1 VTRHPGILDF
11 GFWIL
16 DWPDKGTRLS
26 EPLTVPVAQDPV
38 PLAPD
43 KIQNPK
49 SKIQNR
55 KGFTLIEVL
64 VVMIILAI
72 LAAIVVPRV
81 VGREEDARRARAVS
95 DVESIG
101 TALDMYKADNGE
113 YPTTEEG
120 LQALRTQAASAKNWN
135 GPYLKKALTPDPWG
149 NPYVYTSPGE
159 HNADSYDL
167 SSYGADGQP
176 GGDGKNADV
185 TNWDEQEQ
193 K

>member
-1 VTRHPGILDF
+1 MFRRSGDQAFRRNAYCALRIPYPAEAG
-11 GFWIL
+11 
-16 DWPDKGTRLS
+16 P
-26 EPLTVPVAQDPV
+26 PLTLPHTQNETRTTPKRPVGHR
-38 PLAPD
+38 
-43 KIQNPK
+43 
-49 SKIQNR
+49 S
-55 KGFTLIEVL
+55 GFTLIEVL

-113 YPTTEEG
+113 YPTSEEG
-120 LQALRTQAASAKNWN
+120 LQALRTQPASAKNWN

-149 NPYVYTSPGE
+149 NAYVYVAPGE
-159 HNADSYDL
+159 HNPDSYDL

-176 GGDGKNADV
+176 GGDGKNADI